1 MLFRN
6 NSGKGWSHNLSSSTQ
21 PPMVTKSAS
30 QTPSAGYAAD
40 FVLAPEDETLGIH
53 NDSRVNRSLA
63 ANEHIGR
70 SGYSAYLRHVQYGFY
85 QSRPACLVAVDFS
98 FRFPTNSS
106 SRFSS
111 AEVEI
116 TFDKALDRSKP
127 SLRCTD
133 ASLDPVVANF
143 APKRLL
149 GRTRERE
156 SHETLEIMA
165 PVTFEVPFGS
175 AGIAPRWARETIM
188 TEEGQAELH
197 GNLAQDDE
205 HDDGANS
212 VAWDL
217 TENPISKSGILRTFR
232 GVVLLFHRPA
242 EAFWMRVDVKPVV
255 KFSLDLK
262 RLFTKRL
269 IGRGDEPIL
278 LDGETALGDQTCHSF
293 GAFDAEDFPWDAILN
308 LAGNLGEA

>member
-1 MLFRN
+1 MAN
-6 NSGKGWSHNLSSSTQ
+6 DSTPQ
-21 PPMVTKSAS
+21 GPFS
-30 QTPSAGYAAD
+30 GYATE
-40 FVLAPEDETLGIH
+40 FLLAPEDETLGIR

-63 ANEHIGR
+63 ASEHIGR
-70 SGYSAYLRHVQYGFY
+70 SGFSAYLRHVQYGLY

-111 AEVEI
+111 AEVEV

-127 SLRCTD
+127 SLRCAD

-143 APKRLL
+143 APKQLL
-149 GRTRERE
+149 GRVRERE
-156 SHETLEIMA
+156 SCQTFEITA

-175 AGIAPRWARETIM
+175 AEFAPRWARETTM
-188 TEEGQAELH
+188 TEEGQTELH

-217 TENPISKSGILRTFR
+217 TENPISKGGILRTFR

-255 KFSLDLK
+255 KFSLDPK
-262 RLFTKRL
+262 RLFTKRMV
-269 IGRGDEPIL
+269 GRGDEPIL
-278 LDGETALGDQTCHSF
+278 LDGETTLGDTKCHSCD
-293 GAFDAEDFPWDAILN
+293 AFDADDFPWDAILN
-308 LAGNLGEA
+308 LPGQLGDA

>member
-1 MLFRN
+1 MSVFSLFFSVFLNDANQRPQ
-6 NSGKGWSHNLSSSTQ
+6 KITTMATQ
-21 PPMVTKSAS
+21 DAL
-30 QTPSAGYAAD
+30 GYDTD
-40 FVLAPEDETLGIH
+40 FVLAPDEETLGIH
-53 NDSRVNRSLA
+53 NDSRINRSLA
-63 ANEHIGR
+63 ANEHIGPT
-70 SGYSAYLRHVQYGFY
+70 GYSAYLCHVQYGLY

-98 FRFPTNSS
+98 FRFPTKSN

-116 TFDKALDRSKP
+116 TFEKALDPSKP
-127 SLRCTD
+127 SLRCPD

-149 GRTRERE
+149 GRVRERE
-156 SHETLEIMA
+156 SYKAFEITT
-165 PVTFEVPFGS
+165 PLTFEVPFGS
-175 AGIAPRWARETIM
+175 AEFAARWARGTAM

-217 TENPISKSGILRTFR
+217 TENPISKEGILRTFR
-232 GVVLLFHRPA
+232 GAVVLFCRRR

-255 KFSLDLK
+255 KFSLDPR

-269 IGRGDEPIL
+269 IGQRDEPIL
-278 LDGETALGDQTCHSF
+278 LDGETQLGNSICHGYGEFDADNFPWGVVLNLPGALGQT
-293 GAFDAEDFPWDAILN
+293 
-308 LAGNLGEA
+308 